1 MRKNLGVKT
10 AIYPQPALML
20 GTWNEDG
27 TANMMYAAWGGV
39 SDYDE
44 LTIAC
49 SKEHKTTENFLRT
62 GALTVSI
69 GTVETVAPC
78 DYVGTASGNDVADK
92 AGKAGFHAVKAENVD
107 APIFEELPL
116 AIECKVKE
124 YCEETGKL
132 TAEIV
137 NVSVCESIMTDDK
150 IDMTKFHPF
159 VFCEST
165 GEYLALGDVLGF
177 AWNVGAEL

>member
-27 TANMMYAAWGGV
+27 TANVMYAAWGGIT
-39 SDYDE
+39 DYDE
-44 LTIAC
+44 ITVAC
-49 SKEHKTTENFLRT
+49 SHDHMTTKNFLRT
-62 GALTVSI
+62 GAVTVSI
-69 GTVETVAPC
+69 GTVETVKEC
-78 DYVGTASGNDVADK
+78 DYLGIASGNDVPDK
-92 AGKAGFHAVKAENVD
+92 AGKAGLHAVKAESVD

-116 AIECKVKE
+116 AIECKVKDYSAE
-124 YCEETGKL
+124 HGRL
-132 TAEIV
+132 VLEIV
-137 NVSVCESIMTDDK
+137 NVSADESIMTDDK

-165 GEYLALGDVLGF
+165 TEYFALGEMIGY
-177 AWNVGAEL
+177 AWNIGADL